1 MTNWKRTS
9 AWVLVTLTIILALAA
24 AAWTAFGTEEVALSQ
39 SEIQGKIDSKMPFE
53 VKEDITLS
61 DVKIDLSGDKINLQF
76 KASAKKFGTTYNL
89 EAQTNA
95 DLEYRSGEGKFFF
108 HPSLVQIDSFNANG
122 GPAVEKATALI
133 EKWVNP
139 NNGQRDEL
147 MAKAKTLL
155 NAGVQKAVEATLN
168 RVPVYTLKDDLKGNV
183 ARLAIKSVE
192 IKNGSVIAHLSLWQ
206 LSKMVL
212 VYLVLGVISILAAL
226 GLALN
231 PELFVASVFLGAID
245 GS

>member
-1 MTNWKRTS
+1 MTNWKRTT
-9 AWVLVTLTIILALAA
+9 AWVLATLTIIIALSG
-24 AAWTAFGTEEVALSQ
+24 AAWTAFGTSEVALSE
-39 SEIQGKIDSKMPFE
+39 SEIQSKIDSTMPFE

-61 DVKIDLSGDKINLQF
+61 EVKVDLSGDKINLQF
-76 KASAKKFGTTYNL
+76 KASATKYGTTYNL
-89 EAQTNA
+89 AVHTTA

-108 HPSLVQIDSFNANG
+108 HPSLVQIDSLSANG
-122 GPAVEKATALI
+122 GPAVEKATALL

-139 NNGQRDEL
+139 EHGQREEL
-147 MAKAKTLL
+147 LAKAKTLL

-168 RVPVYTLKDDLKGNV
+168 RVPVYTLKDDLKGSV
-183 ARLAIKSVE
+183 ARLAIESVE

-212 VYLVLGVISILAAL
+212 VYLALGVIGILAAL

-231 PELFVASVFLGAID
+231 PELFLATVFLGAIN

>member
-1 MTNWKRTS
+1 MTNWKRTT
-9 AWVLVTLTIILALAA
+9 AWLLVTLTIISTLVG
-24 AAWTAFGTEEVALSQ
+24 AAWTAFGTSDVTLSG
-39 SEIQGKIDSKMPFE
+39 SEIQSKIDSKMPFE
-53 VKEDITLS
+53 VKEDITLTE
-61 DVKIDLSGDKINLQF
+61 VKVDLSGDKINLQF
-76 KASAKKFGTTYNL
+76 KASATKFGTTYNL
-89 EAQTNA
+89 AAQTTA

-122 GPAVEKATALI
+122 GPVVEKATALI

-139 NNGQRDEL
+139 ENGQREEL

-155 NAGVQKAVEATLN
+155 NAGAQKAVEATLN
-168 RVPVYTLKDDLKGNV
+168 RVPVYTLKDDFKGTV

-192 IKNGSVIAHLSLWQ
+192 IKNGSIIAHLSLWQ

-212 VYLVLGVISILAAL
+212 VYLALGVIAILAAL

-231 PELFVASVFLGAID
+231 PELFLATVFIGAIN